1 MLNFYLAWSICYLI
15 LLWILGR
22 TWKVSSPPISTG
34 DNSFKVSLLIPF
46 RNEIEK
52 LPALVLEIQKLRS
65 SVFEIILVDDYSE
78 DGSNDFLMAHFN
90 SVSEVKILK
99 NQSFGKKGAL
109 TLGVSLAEGEIILC
123 TDADCKFT
131 GTWVKAISSP
141 FQAASVQLVAGPV
154 ISANSNL
161 FFSDFQ
167 QIEWAS
173 ILIVTNYSFS
183 RNKPLMCSAA
193 NFAYRKSAFEA
204 VDGYKGNLHQLSGDD
219 EFLLKKI
226 MKKFSNSSAI
236 YLVNQEALVITESQD
251 NWLLL
256 IQQRIRWAS
265 KWRAHGSA
273 THTSFILISFMV
285 QLVWVASFGLL
296 FLGIP
301 GISSFLIV
309 WLGKSLAEYLTLSRP
324 LKTYCIDQN
333 PINFISTSLIHPFFV
348 LVVGFAALRGKFSW
362 KGRSNVRSV
371 ILANKFTK

>member
-1 MLNFYLAWSICYLI
+1 MLNFYLAWSIGYPI
-15 LLWILGR
+15 LLWLLGR
-22 TWKVSSPPISTG
+22 TWKVPTPTIYTRG
-34 DNSFKVSLLIPF
+34 NSFKVSLLIPF

-52 LPALVLEIQKLRS
+52 LPALVVEIQKLRS

-78 DGSNDFLMAHFN
+78 DGSNDFLVAHFN

-109 TLGVSLAEGEIILC
+109 SLGVSFAEGEIILC

-131 GTWVKAISSP
+131 ETWVEAICSP
-141 FQAASVQLVAGPV
+141 FQAAAVQLVAGPV

-173 ILIVTNYSFS
+173 ILVVTNYSFS

-236 YLVNQEALVITESQD
+236 YLINQEALVITESQD

-273 THTSFILISFMV
+273 THTSFTLISFMV

-301 GISSFLIV
+301 SISSFLIV

>member
-1 MLNFYLAWSICYLI
+1 
-15 LLWILGR
+15 
-22 TWKVSSPPISTG
+22 
-34 DNSFKVSLLIPF
+34 
-46 RNEIEK
+46 
-52 LPALVLEIQKLRS
+52 
-65 SVFEIILVDDYSE
+65 
-78 DGSNDFLMAHFN
+78 
-90 SVSEVKILK
+90 
-99 NQSFGKKGAL
+99 
-109 TLGVSLAEGEIILC
+109 
-123 TDADCKFT
+123 
-131 GTWVKAISSP
+131 
-141 FQAASVQLVAGPV
+141 
-154 ISANSNL
+154 
-161 FFSDFQ
+161 
-167 QIEWAS
+167 
-173 ILIVTNYSFS
+173 
-183 RNKPLMCSAA
+183 MCSAA

-273 THTSFILISFMV
+273 THTSFTLISFMV